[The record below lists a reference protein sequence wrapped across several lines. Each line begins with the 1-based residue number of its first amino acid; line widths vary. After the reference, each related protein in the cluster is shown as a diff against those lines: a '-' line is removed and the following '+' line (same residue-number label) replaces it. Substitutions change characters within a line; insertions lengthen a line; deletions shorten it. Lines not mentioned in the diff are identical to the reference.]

1 MNFYSSSL
9 ASKVKTS
16 NSSNGFYGK
25 TVTGKVENNFNKN
38 KTEQKASVSGSLVE
52 AGYKTNNKTGGN
64 IGGSVKLVGG
74 GASVGVQTG
83 AEAYINKYEGYASYT
98 TKGNKTGKI
107 SGEVIAGGVSAE
119 GTFKVSKNSI
129 KVGAKVSVGVGVGL
143 KFEASW

>member
-1 MNFYSSSL
+1 MEG
-9 ASKVKTS
+9 V
-16 NSSNGFYGK
+16 
-25 TVTGKVENNFNKN
+25 
-38 KTEQKASVSGSLVE
+38 
-52 AGYKTNNKTGGN
+52 
-64 IGGSVKLVGG
+64 
-74 GASVGVQTG
+74 SVGVQTG